1 MKKAGILALASVMM
15 LSVILTAGCSKKE
28 KEEEAAT
35 SSVVEKIPVEEAAPI
50 EEPEEAEEETEE
62 ADSGEAKEVPE
73 GLYLSEL
80 TGEPI
85 DEALKDQRPVAVM
98 VDNESI
104 ALPHYGTAEA
114 DVVYEM
120 MNSTAND
127 RITRLMVLV
136 KDWGAIEQ
144 LGSIRST
151 RPTNVILAA
160 EWNAVLCHDGGP
172 FYINDYLS
180 KANMKEHFSGTFSR
194 VNNGKATEFT
204 EYVVKGDLDKNFA
217 NSGYSKTYNQY
228 KPEDDSHFNFTP
240 WGKEVTLSDNYDVL
254 EAKAISLPFKHNG
267 SKLNYNAET
276 GLYEYSEYGKV
287 HQDAE
292 DAEVLAF
299 KNVILQSVDFMQLD
313 EHGYLIYDIC
323 NAAAQGYYITNG
335 EAIPIYWSKTALD
348 SGDILTRYY
357 DTDNNEIEI
366 NTGKTY
372 IGLIPSDSWDS
383 MTLN

>member
-62 ADSGEAKEVPE
+62 ANSGEAKEVPE
-73 GLYLSEL
+73 GMYLSEL

-194 VNNGKATEFT
+194 HISFI
-204 EYVVKGDLDKNFA
+204 
-217 NSGYSKTYNQY
+217 SSKTG
-228 KPEDDSHFNFTP
+228 S
-240 WGKEVTLSDNYDVL
+240 GKSYVNILS
-254 EAKAISLPFKHNG
+254 A
-267 SKLNYNAET
+267 
-276 GLYEYSEYGKV
+276 
-287 HQDAE
+287 
-292 DAEVLAF
+292 
-299 KNVILQSVDFMQLD
+299 
-313 EHGYLIYDIC
+313 
-323 NAAAQGYYITNG
+323 
-335 EAIPIYWSKTALD
+335 
-348 SGDILTRYY
+348 
-357 DTDNNEIEI
+357 
-366 NTGKTY
+366 
-372 IGLIPSDSWDS
+372 
-383 MTLN
+383 